1 MVVDIEEFLRK
12 TQRYMELA
20 EKIDLYVVEYGRS
33 MVWHIRC
40 RNRSLWNHL
49 TDGMSGL
56 LGKKHSSRI
65 PVQCLMV

>member
-1 MVVDIEEFLRK
+1 MVVGIEEFLRK

-40 RNRSLWNHL
+40 RNRSLWDHL
-49 TDGMSGL
+49 ADGMSGL
-56 LGKKHSSRI
+56 FGKKHSSHI
-65 PVQCLMV
+65 PLQSLLV